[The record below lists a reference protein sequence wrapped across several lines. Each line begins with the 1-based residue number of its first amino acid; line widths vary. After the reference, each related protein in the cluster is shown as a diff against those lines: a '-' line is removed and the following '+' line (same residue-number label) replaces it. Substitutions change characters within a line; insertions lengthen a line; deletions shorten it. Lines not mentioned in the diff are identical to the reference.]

1 MFDCENIQELRS
13 ANENPALLA
22 EVDER

>member
-13 ANENPALLA
+13 TNENAALLA